1 MKCKRIFKWLL
12 QYALYIYMHACV
24 LSHFSHVP
32 VFATLW
38 TVAHQA
44 PLSMRSSNQ
53 EYWSGLP
60 CPPPGNLPDTRIK
73 PMPPSA
79 PALQVDSIP
88 LRHQRSPHMYIHVC
102 IYYLNIYICIP
113 TCVCEYVYLGHYD
126 HNTAFSF
133 HLLYCLIFYFPYW
146 LIHQLI
152 NSSFILQVLP
162 LIIYDLY
169 QCHQNWFILSSMN
182 SENFITSS
190 CNWFDNLTW
199 TGMIMPILPDRF
211 WDPWKLWVL

>member
-1 MKCKRIFKWLL
+1 
-12 QYALYIYMHACV
+12 MHACV

-102 IYYLNIYICIP
+102 IYAHLYVCLCIYYLNIYI
-113 TCVCEYVYLGHYD
+113 Y
-126 HNTAFSF
+126 
-133 HLLYCLIFYFPYW
+133 
-146 LIHQLI
+146 
-152 NSSFILQVLP
+152 ILT
-162 LIIYDLY
+162 
-169 QCHQNWFILSSMN
+169 H
-182 SENFITSS
+182 
-190 CNWFDNLTW
+190 
-199 TGMIMPILPDRF
+199 TGRYAYIDI
-211 WDPWKLWVL
+211 